1 MHHQRYTLDPKP
13 DIVFW
18 MLFGAERNRG
28 LLIALLNA
36 VLRPPS
42 PISHVTVLHDEP
54 ERLATEDK
62 AVALDL
68 RVRLAD
74 GERLDIEMQSQR
86 RLGLVQ
92 RVVYYWAR
100 LHAGQQARGAD
111 CVRLRRAVVIL
122 LANFRIAKRGVFI
135 RLSRFT
141 RLKTASV

>member
-1 MHHQRYTLDPKP
+1 MRYTLDPKL

-54 ERLATEDK
+54 ERLATENK
-62 AVALDL
+62 AIALDL
-68 RVRLAD
+68 RVRLAS
-74 GERLDIEMQSQR
+74 GEQLDIEMQSQP

-100 LHAGQQARGAD
+100 LYAGQLARGAD
-111 CVRLRRAVVIL
+111 YVQLRR
-122 LANFRIAKRGVFI
+122 
-135 RLSRFT
+135 SR
-141 RLKTASV
+141 RCSPSSAHGS